1 MRFLNFLP
9 FAAALVAA
17 APAAQ
22 PPTKDL
28 IKREDHVCSE
38 SGGGGSVSGCFN
50 PDHDDKYNYDKYD
63 VEGVVV
69 YDFKFEGT
77 LEYYEVEFQVFNPN
91 TEWYTSCKSG
101 VQNARDFQRCERA
114 RTAFVINVDD
124 EEIVTKETV
133 TAYVKLVWVALPR
146 ALTKKKGH
154 HGNEDEYKGLMYVQ
168 IGELTFEI
176 TCTKTTRTS
185 TIGGGSDHGDD
196 EDDMICT
203 DHGQYCYAK
212 PIESSSSK
220 KDDEEK
226 HGHEK
231 HEHEHEKHD
240 HEKRAIYKRHI
251 SKKETEIKCHF
262 EGELTIVAIAL
273 RKGDWDGRDA

>member
-28 IKREDHVCSE
+28 IKRENHLCSE
-38 SGGGGSVSGCFN
+38 GGGGSVSGCFN
-50 PDHDDKYNYDKYD
+50 PDHDDDKYNYNKYE

-69 YDFKFEGT
+69 YDVKFEGT
-77 LEYYEVEFQVFNPN
+77 LEYYEVEFQVYNPN
-91 TEWYTSCKSG
+91 TEWYTVCKSG
-101 VQNARDFQRCERA
+101 VQNTKDFQHCERA
-114 RTAFVINVDD
+114 RTAFIINIDD

-133 TAYVKLVWVALPR
+133 TAYVKLVWVYAEGALPR
-146 ALTKKKGH
+146 AMIRKKGH
-154 HGNEDEYKGLMYVQ
+154 HGEEHEYKDLIYVQ

-176 TCTKTTRTS
+176 TCTKKTRTS
-185 TIGGGSDHGDD
+185 TIGGGDHGDD
-196 EDDMICT
+196 DDDMICT

-212 PIESSSSK
+212 PIESSSTK
-220 KDDEEK
+220 KDDDEEK
-226 HGHEK
+226 HDK
-231 HEHEHEKHD
+231 HKKHD
-240 HEKRAIYKRHI
+240 HENRSLVKRTI

-262 EGELTIVAIAL
+262 EGELTVVAIVL
-273 RKGDWDGRDA
+273 RKGGWDGRDE